1 MMVRLLVAVGVLL
14 ALPAT
19 ALAQSWSSAANTVWQ
34 RAAATAATSS
44 GVLYA
49 VGNTS
54 SGYTVDAFDPASN
67 TWSSKAPLGG
77 AFLADVNGTLW
88 GGTALLGDG
97 STSLFKYNAS
107 TNSWGGQVSTSAVP
121 GATQKVAIGTQ
132 LYFVTRFG
140 SPSGQIT
147 IGLIVYDTVANT
159 WTTKVGQFQGGTAY
173 QDSTAAVLNGK
184 IYFVGGMPINGGQVG
199 AQPILEEYDPTANTW
214 TQKASLPTPVG
225 SAGVAAVNG
234 KLYVVGGYGN
244 SIVNGSFQKA
254 PLGTTQVWD
263 PTTNTWSTLGNL
275 QTVRWGLGLS
285 AIGSTL
291 YAIDGTNGT
300 QGVATVEKL
309 TVAAAYYRIKNRW
322 QGTYMNTEHLTGYVE
337 VSSICPTCQSAMWS
351 IEDSG
356 QGYVRLKNRWT
367 GKYMHIQDL
376 TGRVQYG
383 DIYPQWD
390 SAKWFLDDF
399 NGFKRV
405 RNLWQNLFVHIENL
419 TGYAQY
425 GTVYDTWESAQWTLE
440 PVQ

>member
-1 MMVRLLVAVGVLL
+1 MVRLLVAVGVLL

-19 ALAQSWSSAANTVWQ
+19 AFAQSWSSAANTVWQ

-54 SGYTVDAFDPASN
+54 SGYTVDAYDPGSN
-67 TWSSKAPLGG
+67 TWTSKAALGG
-77 AFLADVNGTLW
+77 AFLADVNGTLY
-88 GGTALLGDG
+88 GATAALGDG
-97 STSLFKYNAS
+97 TSTVYKFNAS
-107 TNSWGGQVSTSAVP
+107 TNAWAPVSTSSIQ
-121 GATQKVAIGTQ
+121 GANQMVALGTQ

-140 SPSGQIT
+140 TPSGTFT

-184 IYFVGGMPINGGQVG
+184 IYFVGGLSSGGQISV
-199 AQPILEEYDPTANTW
+199 QPILEEYDPTANTW
-214 TQKASLPTPVG
+214 TQKASLPTAVG
-225 SAGVAAVNG
+225 GAGVTAASG

-254 PLGTTQVWD
+254 PLGVTQVWD
-263 PTTNTWSTLGNL
+263 PSSNTWTTLGNL
-275 QTVRWGLGLS
+275 QTARYGLGLS

-291 YAIDGTNGT
+291 YAVDGNNGT
-300 QGVATVEKL
+300 QGVGTVEKL
-309 TVAAAYYRIKNRW
+309 TIGIAYYRIKNRW
-322 QGTYMNTEHLTGYVE
+322 QGTYMHTEHLTGFVE

-399 NGFKRV
+399 NGYKRV
-405 RNLWQNLFVHIENL
+405 RSLWQPNNFIHIENL

-425 GTVYDTWESAQWTLE
+425 GTVNDTWLSAQWTLE